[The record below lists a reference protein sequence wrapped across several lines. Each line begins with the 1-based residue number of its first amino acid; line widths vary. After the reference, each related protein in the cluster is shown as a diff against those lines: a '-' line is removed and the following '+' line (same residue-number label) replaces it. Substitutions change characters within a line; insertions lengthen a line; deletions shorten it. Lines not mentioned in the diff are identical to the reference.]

1 MFEPESRP
9 RSAGSDQQPVEGV
22 SAKNMSAHSC
32 VPALVTEQALKTP
45 NATALAAGAE
55 VVTYSEL
62 DRRSNQV
69 ANFLVSLGAG
79 FQSLVGIWRPRSTS
93 LFVTALGV
101 LKAGAAYIPFDPSA
115 PARRI
120 ADMLEESKPAA
131 LFTTARMAEQ
141 LPKGPWQSVV
151 IDDDSTQ
158 IANFSE
164 QSINKTPSPDDRA
177 YVIFTSGS
185 TGRPKG
191 VEVSHAGLRNLI
203 DWHVAAFEVQSSDRG
218 SQLANPGFDAAV
230 WEVWPYLT
238 AGASVHLVEETLR
251 NEPEL
256 LRDWIVAQ
264 QITICFVPPHL
275 AERMINLEWPKSS
288 VLRILLTGA
297 DTLRSYPPPGLP
309 FSLVNNY
316 GPTEC
321 TVVSTSGVVPPQGT
335 AGTLPSIGR
344 PISNVSVYIL
354 DEAMTEVPS
363 GGVGE
368 IHVGGRNLA
377 IGYLNAPEMTAS
389 KFIAK
394 SFEDGSSRL
403 YRTGDLGC
411 YLPNGEVAF
420 RGRIDQQVKIR
431 GYRIEL
437 EEIIS
442 ALSKY
447 PGVEAATVVA
457 RENTS
462 GEKQLIAYI
471 THKSGEGPGQSALRD
486 FLSRQLPD
494 YMIPSVFVEM
504 DSLPFNASGKV
515 DLAALPVPEAS
526 PDAYVAPRNPVERRI
541 AVILAPLLGVEEVSV
556 EDNFFMLGGHSLL
569 GTQLIARLRSTFG
582 VEVTLRSLFESP
594 TVAALAGQ
602 VERLLYERLK
612 AMSDEEAAAL
622 LNNRLSLSEG
632 A

>member
-22 SAKNMSAHSC
+22 SAKNISAHSC

-55 VVTYSEL
+55 LVTYSEL

-69 ANFLVSLGAG
+69 ANFLASVDVGSH
-79 FQSLVGIWRPRSTS
+79 SLVGIWLPRSTP

-115 PARRI
+115 PAGRI

-131 LFTTARMAEQ
+131 LFTTVRMSKE
-141 LPKGPWQSVV
+141 LPKGPWQIVV

-164 QSINKTPSPDDRA
+164 QSLNKTPSPDDRA

-191 VEVSHAGLRNLI
+191 VEVSHGSLRNLI
-203 DWHVAAFEVQSSDRG
+203 DWHVAAFEVKSSDRG

-238 AGASVHLVEETLR
+238 AGASVHLVEETFR

-264 QITICFVPPHL
+264 QITIGFVPPHL
-275 AERMINLEWPKSS
+275 AERMINLEWPTSS

-297 DTLRSYPPPGLP
+297 DTLRSYPPAGLP

-321 TVVSTSGVVPPQGT
+321 TVVSTSGVVPPQGI

-420 RGRIDQQVKIR
+420 RGRIDQQVKVR

-442 ALSKY
+442 ALSKH
-447 PGVEAATVVA
+447 PGIEAATVIA

-471 THKSGEGPGQSALRD
+471 TYRSGDVPAQSALRD

-504 DSLPFNASGKV
+504 DSLPFSASGKV
-515 DLAALPVPEAS
+515 DLAALPVPEVS

-541 AVILAPLLGVEEVSV
+541 AEILAPLLGVEEVSV

-582 VEVTLRSLFESP
+582 VELTLRSLFESP
-594 TVAALAGQ
+594 TIAALAGQ

-612 AMSDEEAAAL
+612 AMSDEEAAGL
-622 LNNRLSLSEG
+622 LNRRLSLSEG